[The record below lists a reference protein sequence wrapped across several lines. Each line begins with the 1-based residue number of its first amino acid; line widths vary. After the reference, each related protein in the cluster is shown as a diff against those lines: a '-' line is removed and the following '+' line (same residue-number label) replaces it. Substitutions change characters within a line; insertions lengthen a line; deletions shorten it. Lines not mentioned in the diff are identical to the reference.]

1 MCRTRDQH
9 PVVRLGSRRH
19 DRWGKAVT
27 AEIAV
32 MNKQGI
38 ALAADSAVTISPSSD
53 SQGSKIYVS
62 ANKIFA
68 LSKFRPVAIMIY
80 DSAEIMGLPWE
91 TVIKLY
97 REHLG
102 PREFP
107 GLDGYVADFASFLG
121 ASHRLF
127 PGSLQDERVE
137 ANARAFCRAILEA
150 VHEGVEEALSEG
162 KGPLGDNE
170 VIDRFDANITEIHRQ
185 WADAEPLPSFPKEH
199 EGEVVARYGHLFDA
213 VVDEFFEKVPDLS
226 GGTRAR
232 LLELFVLY
240 NSRVPPWSLSG
251 TTGVV
256 FAGFG
261 AEDVFPS
268 LREITVDE
276 VVCDRLIHW
285 PGRSKDISRKRS
297 ASVVPFAQNEMVARF
312 MEGVD
317 PGYQGLIQESFG
329 ELMDGYTNAL
339 FKVLPKGQP
348 SKRARKKIREGREQM
363 LAAYVESLTE
373 ARRQNYI
380 DSVVDAVSVLPLTEL
395 AEMAESLV
403 NLTSFKR
410 KVSMEV
416 ESVSEPIDVAV
427 ISAGDGFIWINRK
440 HYFDQEQNHHFFANY
455 YRKDYGSTDG
465 STSGQEVS
473 P

>member
-1 MCRTRDQH
+1 M
-9 PVVRLGSRRH
+9 
-19 DRWGKAVT
+19 T

-38 ALAADSAVTISPSSD
+38 ALAADSAVTISPGSD
-53 SQGSKIYVS
+53 PRGSKIYVS

-91 TVIKLY
+91 TVIKKY

-102 PREFP
+102 DSEFP
-107 GLDGYVADFASFLG
+107 RLDGYVEDFARFLG
-121 ASHRLF
+121 TNHRLF
-127 PGSLQDERVE
+127 PAELQTERAE
-137 ANARAFCRAILEA
+137 INAKGLCEGIFEA
-150 VHEGVEEALSEG
+150 VHDEVDEALQRGEG
-162 KGPLGDNE
+162 PFTDADIKA
-170 VIDRFDANITEIHRQ
+170 RFEAKIEEIRGE
-185 WADAEPLPSFPKEH
+185 WADAERLPSVPSSH
-199 EGEVVARYGHLFDA
+199 ENEVFDRYAKLFKDA
-213 VVDEFFEKVPDLS
+213 IKKVFEKVPDFS
-226 GGTRAR
+226 DKADGQ
-232 LLELFVLY
+232 LLELLGFCH
-240 NSRVPPWSLSG
+240 SRIPPWTLRG

-268 LREITVDE
+268 LREIVVDE
-276 VVCDRLIHW
+276 VILDRLLYW
-285 PGRSKDISRKRS
+285 PQRSADISRRQR

-312 MEGVD
+312 MAGVD
-317 PGYQGLIQESFG
+317 PGYQQLLEKSFRD
-329 ELMDGYTNAL
+329 LMEGYTNTL
-339 FKVLPKGQP
+339 FKILPKGQP
-348 SKRARKKIREGREQM
+348 SQRARKKIKDGREQM
-363 LAAYVESLTE
+363 LAAYIESLTE
-373 ARRQNYI
+373 ARRRSYI
-380 DSVVDAVSVLPLTEL
+380 DSVVDAVGVLPLTEL

-440 HYFDQEQNHHFFANY
+440 HYFAPEQNHHFFANY

-465 STSGQEVS
+465 TTDGQKAS
-473 P
+473 PHDPNDG